1 MAKRNNALE
10 SMKKWMEVIP
20 QCLQPQNN
28 QSENEVK
35 VKQSDKPLPSGQR
48 RVLSF
53 IKNFISENQ
62 YPPTRVEI
70 AEHFKWKSAN
80 AAQTHIDALAKK
92 GFLIAKT
99 GISRGLVVTGKDS
112 CVYCQSC
119 NRQLTDEEIYVCS
132 KCADEYAHLEVMDKI
147 KGEGDAEAKA
157 TAL

>member
-10 SMKKWMEVIP
+10 NMKKWMEVIP
-20 QCLQPQNN
+20 QCLQPQNK

-35 VKQSDKPLPSGQR
+35 AKQSDKPLPSGQR

-53 IKNFISENQ
+53 IKNFISENK
-62 YPPTRVEI
+62 YPPTRGEI

-80 AAQTHIDALAKK
+80 AAQTHIEALTKK
-92 GFLIAKT
+92 GFLIAKV

-112 CVYCQSC
+112 CVYCRSC
-119 NRQLTDEEIYVCS
+119 NRQLTDDEIYVC
-132 KCADEYAHLEVMDKI
+132 DECVNEYPHLEVMEI
-147 KGEGDAEAKA
+147 VKGEGDAEAKA

>member
-1 MAKRNNALE
+1 
-10 SMKKWMEVIP
+10 MEVTP
-20 QCLQPQNN
+20 QCLQPQNK

-62 YPPTRVEI
+62 YPPTRGEI

-92 GFLIAKT
+92 GFLIAKV
-99 GISRGLVVTGKDS
+99 GISRGLIVTGKDS

-119 NRQLTDEEIYVCS
+119 NRKLTDDEIYVCS